1 MDEHGLSITQSQL
14 STLFNA
20 LGAIDQ
26 RLSRIES
33 ALRLPAFDQPA
44 TLSSTPIPV
53 PVPVQHPNSNQLVLN
68 QPHEPAVMAP
78 MFMALEAPPQGYTVS
93 SRATMQE
100 ELDNFTIPRGYS
112 MRIAG
117 AKVTGKK
124 KVRWVCYRGGEAR
137 HHRGPVDESVIQQ
150 AKAEGRR
157 KPTTDR
163 SSKKC
168 GCMFKF
174 ELIETTKGSDIWV
187 LHYPNDEHKVHN
199 HGPSDQTS
207 DPRARKLPPFMS
219 VEVDEWLRSGRQV
232 SKIQEDLKARG
243 FMNVLNTDLY
253 NRKRML
259 SKHDSQTIGIL

>member
-1 MDEHGLSITQSQL
+1 
-14 STLFNA
+14 
-20 LGAIDQ
+20 
-26 RLSRIES
+26 
-33 ALRLPAFDQPA
+33 
-44 TLSSTPIPV
+44 
-53 PVPVQHPNSNQLVLN
+53 
-68 QPHEPAVMAP
+68 